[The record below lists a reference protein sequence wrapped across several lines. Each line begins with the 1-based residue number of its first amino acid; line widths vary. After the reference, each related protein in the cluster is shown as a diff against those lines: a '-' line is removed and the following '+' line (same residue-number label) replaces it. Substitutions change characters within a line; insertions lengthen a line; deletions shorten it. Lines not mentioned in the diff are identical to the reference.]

1 MDVGVTVGFS
11 QRQYQVQEGTA
22 VLVCVEITSG
32 ILETDVF
39 VFLSSID
46 GDAIGIIYT
55 CIKVKPNN
63 IYLFL

>member
-1 MDVGVTVGFS
+1 MFILLWIPLPPPGVTVGFS
-11 QRQYQVQEGTA
+11 QTQYRIQEGNT

-46 GDAIGIIYT
+46 GDAIG
-55 CIKVKPNN
+55 NN
-63 IYLFL
+63 PYILY